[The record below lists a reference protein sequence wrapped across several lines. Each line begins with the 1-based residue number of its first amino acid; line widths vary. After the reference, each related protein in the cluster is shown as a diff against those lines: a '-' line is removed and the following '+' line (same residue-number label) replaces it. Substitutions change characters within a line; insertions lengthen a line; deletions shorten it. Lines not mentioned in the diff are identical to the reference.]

1 MDKNINFYLDVI
13 EVDTEDLYFDYVVY
27 VFIAFGVFVFFVGFC
42 GCCGVV
48 RESKC
53 FLGFVSLNS

>member
-13 EVDTEDLYFDYVVY
+13 EVDIEDSYFDYVVY

-53 FLGFVSLNS
+53 LLGFVSLNS